1 MTARPRSDIEVQLI
15 IKRWPAEVGQL
26 QQRYRRREKHAI
38 QSKKKC
44 KRMSC
49 FSEDMIITYYG
60 LSKIISRLQES
71 KQQMSK
77 QAVFQFWL
85 TVSVMWSIT
94 QQTGTL
100 SVLLFVYREDRVTE
114 FKKRWL
120 QLLRCRTGGDRSWIT
135 VSKLQPDD
143 RLNSKPSQQ
152 SQAAAGSWKIPCKKT
167 WLQHPQGLASRSKHV
182 STTAQTE
189 TQTSVKQQ

>member
-1 MTARPRSDIEVQLI
+1 MSWNAIKDLLSSSSPLSSGKNIVAAGVRGGMTARPRSDIEVQLI

-38 QSKKKC
+38 HSKTKC

-60 LSKIISRLQES
+60 LSEIISRLQES

-100 SVLLFVYREDRVTE
+100 SVLLLY
-114 FKKRWL
+114 
-120 QLLRCRTGGDRSWIT
+120 T
-135 VSKLQPDD
+135 VRIASQ
-143 RLNSKPSQQ
+143 NSKND
-152 SQAAAGSWKIPCKKT
+152 GYNY
-167 WLQHPQGLASRSKHV
+167 
-182 STTAQTE
+182 
-189 TQTSVKQQ
+189 